1 MIVGAYFQRGNHWNL
16 LVIEP
21 KKKVLYFYNSLGETA
36 FQQRHMLQN
45 WKNFLGRTLNDNKN
59 WRLEVPV
66 HSKQTDGFNCGI
78 YIVMF
83 AEDHILGLPCI
94 FEKKDVL
101 NKRKEIAATLL
112 LYEGIDTFECYK

>member
-1 MIVGAYFQRGNHWNL
+1 MNFEHHKLSDRK
-16 LVIEP
+16 VIEP

-45 WKNFLGRTLNDNKN
+45 WKNFLGRTLNVNTN

-78 YIVMF
+78 YIVM
-83 AEDHILGLPCI
+83 
-94 FEKKDVL
+94 V
-101 NKRKEIAATLL
+101 
-112 LYEGIDTFECYK
+112 